1 MHGAITRLAE
11 NLSEEYGVLT
21 GGTELDLF
29 RDGAKLKLGDKWR
42 SKIQEAL
49 ESTTFFIPIVTPR
62 YFASEECRNEL
73 LGFAEQ
79 AEKLGLEALIMPLY
93 FVEVPAIENGD
104 VDDPLVR
111 LIDERHRE
119 DWRTLRLLDAT
130 TQPYRT
136 AVNRL
141 ALRLQEVSR
150 EQEISPPKAR
160 PSADED
166 EEEGPA
172 PPQDTAASQ
181 PTEHP
186 VPAAATAVDSEMGM
200 LELLAEGE
208 ATFPRLVETLNSIGE
223 EIQTV
228 GELAASATNE
238 IQESDAKGGGFKGRL
253 STTNRLAQRL
263 KEPSMRLEQL
273 SSQYVADLLVLDPAM
288 RQLIVLAGEQSG
300 ESPED
305 VDEFLSSVQEMVAG
319 SATAASGIGGMIDA
333 LGGSAGISRELEV
346 PIKRMRTSLQSMV
359 DSQQMIDSWQ
369 EHIDAALESADN

>member
-1 MHGAITRLAE
+1 MKSTACSPGGP
-11 NLSEEYGVLT
+11 SLT
-21 GGTELDLF
+21 FF

-79 AEKLGLEALIMPLY
+79 AEELGLEALIMPLY

-104 VDDPLVR
+104 GDDPLVR
-111 LIDERHRE
+111 LIDERQRE

-141 ALRLQEVSR
+141 AMRLQDVSR
-150 EQEISPPKAR
+150 EQEASSPKKR
-160 PSADED
+160 PSADQD

-172 PPQDTAASQ
+172 PPHDSAASQ

-186 VPAAATAVDSEMGM
+186 VPATAAAVDSEMGM

-223 EIQTV
+223 EIQAV
-228 GELAASATNE
+228 GGLATAATTE
-238 IQESDAKGGGFKGRL
+238 IHESDAKGGGFKGRL
-253 STTNRLAQRL
+253 SVTNRLAQQL
-263 KEPSMRLEQL
+263 KGPSTRLEQL
-273 SSQYVADLLVLDPAM
+273 SSQYVADLLILDPAM
-288 RQLIVLAGEQSG
+288 RKLIALAGEQSG
-300 ESPED
+300 ESPDD
-305 VDEFLSSVQEMVAG
+305 VDEFLSSVQEMVTG
-319 SATAASGIGGMIDA
+319 STTAVSSIEGMIEA

-359 DSQQMIDSWQ
+359 DSQKMIDSWQ
-369 EHIDAALESADN
+369 EHIDAALESVDS